1 MLKKVAVEKG
11 LKDVEQ
17 YLSTQGYSVQE
28 FERNSIENASF
39 YNGFDAVV
47 VTGQSINVLGYEDTK
62 TKVPQIIA
70 EGLTAQEIGRQIDSK
85 ITK

>member
-1 MLKKVAVEKG
+1 MKKVAVEKG

-17 YLSTQGYSVQE
+17 YLSEHGYSVQE

-47 VTGQSINVLGYEDTK
+47 VTGQSINVMGYQDTETK
-62 TKVPQIIA
+62 TPQIVA
-70 EGLTAQEIGRQIDSK
+70 EGLTAQEIGREVESK
-85 ITK
+85 TTK